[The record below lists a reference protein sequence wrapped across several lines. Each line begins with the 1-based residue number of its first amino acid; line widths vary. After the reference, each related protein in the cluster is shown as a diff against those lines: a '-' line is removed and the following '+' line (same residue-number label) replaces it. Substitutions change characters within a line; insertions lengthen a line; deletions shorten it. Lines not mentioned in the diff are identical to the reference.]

1 MSIEMRLKEEQHRHL
16 QDLRDKLEEVLDIE
30 PADSGDEAEDYIWA
44 RANDLKELLDDFFGN
59 AE

>member
-1 MSIEMRLKEEQHRHL
+1 MRLKEEQHRHL